1 LNITHECRRFYAQR
15 ERQTQITREGDVHP
29 NQDFI
34 AQSQRR
40 GKSTLARLCEE
51 LLQLMNLTQNPELMT
66 SVPRICILGG
76 GFGGL
81 YTALR
86 LNQLSWDNGQKP
98 EITLIDRQTN
108 FVFTPLLY
116 ELVTGEMQGW
126 EIAPPFA
133 ELLKGTDIR
142 FVQGSVDWIDKVQ
155 KTVTLED
162 GAEFDYDRLV
172 LALGCETP
180 SDSVPG
186 VNEHGISFRSIQD
199 AYKLDEKLRL
209 LEASTLDRIRV
220 AIVGAG
226 YSGVEVA
233 CKIADR
239 LKQRGRV
246 RLIQSR
252 DTILPDAPKFNRNA
266 AQKAL
271 EQRGIWVDLETTVSE
286 ITTDSIGLIYKG
298 QTDIIPVEIVMWM
311 VGNQV
316 SPAINHFG
324 LTLNDRG
331 KITVT
336 ETLQTT
342 DNPDIYALGDAAAIL
357 AGESTSMP
365 STAQVAFQQSDFV
378 AWNIW
383 SSLTDRPLLPFR
395 YTNLGEMMTLGT
407 DNAVLSG
414 LGIEFDGP
422 FAYLARRLVY
432 LYRLPTLEHQL
443 KVGINWLTQPLV
455 KLLSNK

>member
-1 LNITHECRRFYAQR
+1 
-15 ERQTQITREGDVHP
+15 
-29 NQDFI
+29 
-34 AQSQRR
+34 
-40 GKSTLARLCEE
+40 
-51 LLQLMNLTQNPELMT
+51 MT

-86 LNQLSWDNGQKP
+86 LHQLVWEPGQKP

-116 ELVTGEMQGW
+116 ELITGEMQSW

-142 FVQGSVDWIDKVQ
+142 FVQGSVDWIDKTQ
-155 KTVTLED
+155 KSVTLED
-162 GAEFDYDRLV
+162 GTEIDYDRLV

-180 SDSVPG
+180 SESVPG
-186 VNEHGISFRSIQD
+186 VTEHAISFRSLQD
-199 AYKLDEKLRL
+199 AYKLDQKLRL
-209 LEASTLDRIRV
+209 LEASSTEKIRI

-233 CKIADR
+233 CKLADR
-239 LKQRGRV
+239 LKERGRI

-252 DTILPDAPKFNRNA
+252 DQILPNAPEFNRNTA
-266 AQKAL
+266 LKAL
-271 EQRGIWVDLETTVSE
+271 EQRGVWVDLETNVSE
-286 ITTDSIGLIYKG
+286 ITADSIGLIYKG
-298 QTDIIPVEIVMWM
+298 QTDIIPVEIVMWT

-316 SPAINHFG
+316 SPAINNFG
-324 LTLNDRG
+324 LPLNPHG
-331 KITVT
+331 KITVAQ
-336 ETLQTT
+336 TLQVTE
-342 DNPDIYALGDAAAIL
+342 NPDIFALGDAAVIIDAE
-357 AGESTSMP
+357 GEFIPT
-365 STAQVAFQQSDFV
+365 TAQVAFQQSDFV
-378 AWNIW
+378 AWNVW

-395 YTNLGEMMTLGT
+395 YTNLGEMMVLGD

-414 LGIEFDGP
+414 LGIKLDGP
-422 FAYLARRLVY
+422 LAYLTRRLVY

-443 KVGINWLTQPLV
+443 KVGLNWLTQPLV
-455 KLLSNK
+455 KLLSTVDS

>member
-1 LNITHECRRFYAQR
+1 
-15 ERQTQITREGDVHP
+15 
-29 NQDFI
+29 
-34 AQSQRR
+34 
-40 GKSTLARLCEE
+40 
-51 LLQLMNLTQNPELMT
+51 MT

-86 LNQLSWDNGQKP
+86 LNQLAWEPGQKP

-116 ELVTGEMQGW
+116 ELITGEMQSW

-142 FVQGSVDWIDKVQ
+142 FVQGSVDWVDKSQ
-155 KTVTLED
+155 KSIALED
-162 GAEFDYDRLV
+162 GTEIDYDRLV

-180 SDSVPG
+180 SESIPG
-186 VNEHGISFRSIQD
+186 VNEHAIPFR
-199 AYKLDEKLRL
+199 LF
-209 LEASTLDRIRV
+209 EASSAERIRI

-233 CKIADR
+233 CKLADR
-239 LKQRGRV
+239 LKERSRI

-252 DTILPDAPKFNRNA
+252 DTILPNVPEFNRKSA
-266 AQKAL
+266 LKAL
-271 EQRGIWVDLETTVSE
+271 ERRGIWIDLETTISA
-286 ITTDSIGLIYKG
+286 ITADSIGLIYKG
-298 QTDIIPVEIVMWM
+298 QTDIIPAEIVMWT

-316 SPAINHFG
+316 SPAISHFG
-324 LTLNDRG
+324 LTLDSQG

-336 ETLQTT
+336 ETLQVTE
-342 DNPDIYALGDAAAIL
+342 NPDIFALGDAVAIL
-357 AGESTSMP
+357 NDEQSQSIPT
-365 STAQVAFQQSDFV
+365 TAQAALQQSDFV

-383 SSLTDRPLLPFR
+383 SSLTDRPLLPFS
-395 YTNLGEMMTLGT
+395 YTNLGEMMVLGD

-414 LGIEFDGP
+414 MGIQFDGP
-422 FAYLARRLVY
+422 LAYLARRLVY

-443 KVGINWLTQPLV
+443 KVGFNWLTQPLV
-455 KLLSNK
+455 KLLS

>member
-1 LNITHECRRFYAQR
+1 
-15 ERQTQITREGDVHP
+15 
-29 NQDFI
+29 
-34 AQSQRR
+34 
-40 GKSTLARLCEE
+40 
-51 LLQLMNLTQNPELMT
+51 MT

-86 LNQLSWDNGQKP
+86 LNQLVWANDQKP

-116 ELVTGEMQGW
+116 ELVTGEMQSW

-142 FVQGSVDWIDKVQ
+142 FIQGSVDYIDKTQ
-155 KTVTLED
+155 KSVTLED
-162 GAEFDYDRLV
+162 GTELEYDRLV

-180 SDSVPG
+180 SESVSG
-186 VNEHGISFRSIQD
+186 VRDHAIPFRSLQD
-199 AYKLDEKLRL
+199 AYKLDEKLRV
-209 LEASTLDRIRV
+209 LEASTAEKIRI

-233 CKIADR
+233 CKLADR
-239 LKQRGRV
+239 LKSRGRI

-252 DTILPDAPKFNRNA
+252 DTILPNAPKFNRDA
-266 AQKAL
+266 ALKAL

-286 ITTDSIGLIYKG
+286 ITADSIGLIYKE
-298 QTDIIPVEIVMWM
+298 QTDIIPVEIVMWT

-316 SPAINHFG
+316 SPAINHCG
-324 LTLNDRG
+324 LALNAQG
-331 KITVT
+331 KITT
-336 ETLQTT
+336 AETLQVT

-357 AGESTSMP
+357 TVDGNSIPT
-365 STAQVAFQQSDFV
+365 TAQSALQQSDFV

-383 SSLTDRPLLPFR
+383 SSLTDRPQLAFS
-395 YTNLGEMMTLGT
+395 YTNLGEMMTLGD

-414 LGIEFDGP
+414 MGIQFDGP
-422 FAYLARRLVY
+422 LAYVARRLVY
-432 LYRLPTLEHQL
+432 LYRLPTLDHQL
-443 KVGINWLTQPLV
+443 KVGLNWLTQPLV
-455 KLLSNK
+455 KLLS